1 MSLDKARGDR
11 NYYSFSGNIIAKQK
25 VNGKEHMKK
34 MEMDTINGVYIPKD
48 MEDCF
53 NSLNLLLDK
62 SEIESKKSLPN
73 KVRTFVA

>member
-1 MSLDKARGDR
+1 
-11 NYYSFSGNIIAKQK
+11 
-25 VNGKEHMKK
+25 MKK